1 MPWNSPLPEN
11 LEGSSSLQRPADSVQ
26 MLVQPSSRFIT
37 APDGLKLHVRD
48 YRVRDHGNKRAR
60 RLPMV
65 CLPGLSRTTEDFGVL
80 ATAIAANVTAPRR
93 VLALDYRGR
102 GLSDYDRNP
111 KNYAIPVE
119 LGDVTGVLVAC
130 GAAPAII
137 VGTSRGGLIA
147 MALAVKQP
155 GAIAGVVLNDIGPVI
170 DAQGLTRIK
179 SYIGKLPE
187 PHSFQEGADIL
198 RRISEDQFPKLDAAD
213 WLTAAKRGWREH
225 QGRLVPTYDPALAH
239 NLAAINPNQPVPT
252 MWPQFEALAQMP
264 VMVIRGANSDILSAQ
279 TVEAMKARHPE
290 MDVLVVPDQGHAPLL
305 AEPPVIARIAQF
317 AATCDAAHAEAVA

>member
-1 MPWNSPLPEN
+1 
-11 LEGSSSLQRPADSVQ
+11 
-26 MLVQPSSRFIT
+26 
-37 APDGLKLHVRD
+37 
-48 YRVRDHGNKRAR
+48 
-60 RLPMV
+60 
-65 CLPGLSRTTEDFGVL
+65 
-80 ATAIAANVTAPRR
+80 APRR

-119 LGDVTGVLVAC
+119 LDDVIGVLAAC

-147 MALAVKQP
+147 MVLAVKQP
-155 GAIAGVVLNDIGPVI
+155 SAVAGVVLNDIGPVI

-179 SYIGKLPE
+179 SYVGKLPE

-198 RRISEDQFPKLDAAD
+198 RRISEGQFPKLDAAD

-239 NLAAINPNQPVPT
+239 SLGAIKENQPVPT

-305 AEPPVIARIAQF
+305 AEPTVIA
-317 AATCDAAHAEAVA
+317 